1 MEDLTEFFSKE
12 IIFVCIRFN
21 TNIGICM
28 YNHSPGDV
36 HVKTCFGFFFWW
48 RRGGGGAKGNVL
60 QLCQRECVARC
71 GRNFTT
77 N

>member
-21 TNIGICM
+21 ANIGICM

-36 HVKTCFGFFFWW
+36 HVKTCVGFFF
-48 RRGGGGAKGNVL
+48 GGGALGKRPPNMPTRMCCSL
-60 QLCQRECVARC
+60 WS
-71 GRNFTT
+71 
-77 N
+77 

>member
-36 HVKTCFGFFFWW
+36 HVKTCFGFFLVA
-48 RRGGGGAKGNVL
+48 GGGGGGGLGKRPPNMPTRMCCSL
-60 QLCQRECVARC
+60 WS
-71 GRNFTT
+71 
-77 N
+77 